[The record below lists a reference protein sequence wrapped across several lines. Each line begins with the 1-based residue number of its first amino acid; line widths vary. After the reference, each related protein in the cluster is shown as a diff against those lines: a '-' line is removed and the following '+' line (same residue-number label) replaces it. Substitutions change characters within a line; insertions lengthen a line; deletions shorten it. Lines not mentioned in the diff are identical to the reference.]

1 MTTINTD
8 NGSKEVLAFAQAKS
22 GPRKSIVS
30 EATLSPDDEFI
41 SYVYQGN
48 VYLVKRER
56 GGTSLALVDELGNAS
71 GDRVSRDGG
80 AHGLHWHAWG
90 DAITWV
96 HGRSEEHTSELTA

>member
-8 NGSKEVLAFAQAKS
+8 NGCKEVLAVAQAKS
-22 GPRKSIVS
+22 GPGKSIVS
-30 EATLSPDDEFI
+30 DATLSPDDEFI

-56 GGTSLALVDELGNAS
+56 GGTSLVLVDELGNAS

-80 AHGLHWHAWG
+80 AHGLHGHAE
-90 DAITWV
+90 A
-96 HGRSEEHTSELTA
+96 GRGVGEGKGVC